1 MQRGRFCIAVAAAV
15 GIILSAPYVQPVF
28 SAIDAAWPSRVE
40 TLGVAATIVPVGL
53 GVLVALVRI
62 RDRRWTRYLAL
73 LSSLTIGAVYI
84 STNPLVFTET
94 FHFVEYG
101 ALAWLF
107 YR

>member
-1 MQRGRFCIAVAAAV
+1 MHRGRFGIAVAAAV
-15 GIILSAPYVQPVF
+15 AIILSAPFVAQVF
-28 SAIDAAWPSRVE
+28 SAVEAAWPSRVE
-40 TLGVAATIVPVGL
+40 TIVLGATIVPVGL

-94 FHFVEYG
+94 FHFVQYG
-101 ALAWLF
+101 V
-107 YR
+107 